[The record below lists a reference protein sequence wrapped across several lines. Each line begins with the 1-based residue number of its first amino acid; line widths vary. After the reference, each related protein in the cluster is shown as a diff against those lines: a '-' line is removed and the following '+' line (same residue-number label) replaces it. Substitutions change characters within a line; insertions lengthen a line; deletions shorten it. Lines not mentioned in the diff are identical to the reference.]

1 VQIKDFKIISI
12 THQNCPLEQVGMFHI
27 DEANQQERLEAL
39 KQQLGMSELMFIS
52 TCNRVEFLF
61 FAPVV
66 VDKDFLKNFHS
77 VLFETKAPISDSQ
90 FAQFAKVYEG
100 AQAVRH
106 IFLVSASLDSMV
118 VGEREI
124 ITQVRDSFERA
135 KKMGI
140 SGDGIRLVIRKTIET
155 AKKVYTDTDIARKP
169 VSVVSLAY
177 KNLRDLNVDLNARI
191 VMVGAGKTNRSMSK
205 FFLKHGYT
213 NFVVYNRTL
222 AKAEQLANEL
232 KGVARPLAALPL
244 HSEGFDVLMTCTGS
258 EEPIITESIYRQML
272 CGDQSRKVI
281 IDLALPNDV
290 APEVVSMPH
299 LRYVDVATLQVTAKE
314 NLKLREKE
322 IEKCLTIIDRSMAE
336 FDQMFRERQ
345 IEKAMGEIPQQIK
358 AIKELAMNE
367 VFARDLNNLDD
378 SSKEVLQK
386 VIDYFEKKYIG
397 LPMKMAKEILVQ
409 SHRS

>member
-1 VQIKDFKIISI
+1 MQIKEFKIISI

-27 DEANQQERLEAL
+27 DEANQQERLAAL
-39 KQQLGMSELMFIS
+39 KSQLGLSELMFIS

-61 FAPVV
+61 FTPGVI
-66 VDKDFLKNFHS
+66 DKAFLNNFHS
-77 VLFETKAPISDSQ
+77 VLFGAKAPVSDSQ
-90 FAQFAKVYEG
+90 FLQFAKLYEG
-100 AQAVRH
+100 VQAVRH

-124 ITQVRDSFERA
+124 ITQVRDAFERS
-135 KKMGI
+135 KKLGI

-155 AKKVYTDTDIARKP
+155 AKKVYTDTEIARKP

-222 AKAEQLANEL
+222 PKAEQLAGEL
-232 KGVARPLAALPL
+232 KGIARPLAELPL
-244 HSEGFDVLMTCTGS
+244 HTEGFDVLMTCTGS
-258 EEPIITESIYRQML
+258 EEPIITEGIYRQML
-272 CGDQSRKVI
+272 NGEQSRKVI

-290 APEVVSMPH
+290 APEVTAMPH
-299 LRYVDVATLQVTAKE
+299 VRYIEVATLQVTAKE

-322 IEKCLTIIDRSMAE
+322 IEKCLTIIDHSMAE

-367 VFARDLNNLDD
+367 VFARDLNAMDD

>member
-1 VQIKDFKIISI
+1 
-12 THQNCPLEQVGMFHI
+12 
-27 DEANQQERLEAL
+27 
-39 KQQLGMSELMFIS
+39 
-52 TCNRVEFLF
+52 
-61 FAPVV
+61 
-66 VDKDFLKNFHS
+66 
-77 VLFETKAPISDSQ
+77 
-90 FAQFAKVYEG
+90 
-100 AQAVRH
+100 
-106 IFLVSASLDSMV
+106 
-118 VGEREI
+118 
-124 ITQVRDSFERA
+124 
-135 KKMGI
+135 
-140 SGDGIRLVIRKTIET
+140 
-155 AKKVYTDTDIARKP
+155 
-169 VSVVSLAY
+169 
-177 KNLRDLNVDLNARI
+177 
-191 VMVGAGKTNRSMSK
+191 MSK

-222 AKAEQLANEL
+222 VKAEQLAAEL
-232 KGVARPLAALPL
+232 KGIARPLEALPL
-244 HSEGFDVLMTCTGS
+244 HAEGFDVLMTCTGS

-272 CGDQSRKVI
+272 NGDQSRKVI

-290 APEVVSMPH
+290 ATEVTAMPH

-367 VFARDLNNLDD
+367 VFARDLNNMDD